1 MILLVCLAL
10 ENGLAHQLSVVVAA
24 GEGNDLRTYE
34 DVGGSDRFLK
44 GDSLQRAASAQGHIG
59 LSASK
64 GSASGEVYLHT
75 TESQSLALMDG
86 DSPRQPQRELDKDA
100 QLLFNDF
107 LFFLIESIPHVL
119 PDLTHHIVFM
129 AVLVNNTDNAFFL
142 VDTCHHANG
151 TVYPAFLLV
160 VLDEDNLGTRLDF
173 QLHRSG

>member
-1 MILLVCLAL
+1 MILLVCLTL
-10 ENGLAHQLSVVVAA
+10 ENGLAHQFPIVVAA

-34 DVGGSDRFLK
+34 DVGGTDRFLK
-44 GDSLQRAASAQGHIG
+44 GDSLQRATSAQGHIG

-64 GSASGEVYLHT
+64 GSASGEVYLHP
-75 TESQSLALMDG
+75 TESQSLTLMDG
-86 DSPRQPQRELDKDA
+86 DSPSQPQRELDKDA

-107 LFFLIESIPHVL
+107 LFLLVESIPHVL
-119 PDLTHHIVFM
+119 PNLTYNIVFV
-129 AVLVNNTDNAFFL
+129 AVFINDSDDAFFL
-142 VDTCHHANG
+142 VNTCHHANG